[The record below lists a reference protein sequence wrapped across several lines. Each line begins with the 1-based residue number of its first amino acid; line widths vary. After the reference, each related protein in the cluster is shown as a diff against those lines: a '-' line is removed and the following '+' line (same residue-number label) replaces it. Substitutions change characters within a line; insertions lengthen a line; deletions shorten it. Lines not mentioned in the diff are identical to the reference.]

1 MSVRVRF
8 APSPTGS
15 LHIGSV
21 RTTLYN
27 YFLAR
32 QNEGGKLILRIEDT
46 DQERLVAGAI
56 DSIYD
61 GLHWFGIRWDEGPR
75 EGGPDAPY
83 VQSER
88 LPLYQAKAH
97 ELVDADA
104 AYFCF
109 CTKER
114 LEQMRAAQR
123 ARGEITRYD
132 RYCRNIPPAVAA
144 ARARIEPHVIRL
156 KVPEEGTI
164 AIDDLV
170 YGHVEW
176 PLNSIEDQVL
186 LKSDGFPTYQL
197 AVVIDDHEMRIDPII
212 RGEEWLPS
220 TPKHLLVY
228 RAFGWTVPPHA
239 HVPNVLGP
247 DGKKLSKRHGA
258 TQVDEFIR
266 EGYLPEA
273 MVNFLALIGWSPGT
287 EEEIFSMEDLVQRF
301 RIDQVQKAGGKWDRD
316 RLNYFN
322 GVWIRRLS
330 DDELFR
336 RLDPFLPPEWDRALV
351 RQVVPLI
358 KERMTTL
365 AEAKDL
371 VAFLFADPLDHDR
384 SILVPKKKEA
394 HETITALSR
403 STVALRFLEPFS
415 AERIEQA
422 IAAVAADVGWS
433 VRDLTIAIRAAVT
446 GRKIGPPLYGSI
458 ALLGKDRAIERLEA
472 AQEVL
477 AA

>member
-1 MSVRVRF
+1 MGLRVRF
-8 APSPTGS
+8 APSPTGA

-32 QNEGGKLILRIEDT
+32 QSGGTLILRIEDT
-46 DQERLVAGAI
+46 DQERLVPGAI

-61 GLHWFGIRWDEGPR
+61 GLHWFGVRWDEGPR
-75 EGGPDAPY
+75 EGGPHAPY
-83 VQSER
+83 IQSER
-88 LPLYQAKAH
+88 LLLYQERAQ
-97 ELVDADA
+97 ELVGTGA
-104 AYFCF
+104 AYVCF

-132 RYCRNIPPAVAA
+132 RRCRNIPAPEAA
-144 ARARIEPHVIRL
+144 ERAKIEPHVIRL
-156 KVPEEGTI
+156 KVPEEGMI

-176 PLNSIEDQVL
+176 PLNTIEDQVL

-197 AVVIDDHEMRIDPII
+197 AVVIDDHLMRIDPII

-228 RAFGWTVPPHA
+228 RAFGWDIPPHA

-287 EEEIFSMEDLVQRF
+287 EEEVFSMADLVQKF
-301 RIDQVQKAGGKWDRD
+301 RLDQVQKAGGKWDRD
-316 RLNYFN
+316 RLNFFN
-322 GVWIRRLS
+322 GLWIRRLS
-330 DDELFR
+330 DDELLD
-336 RLDPFLPPEWDRALV
+336 RLDPFLPAEWDRRVV

-358 KERMTTL
+358 KARMTTL
-365 AEAKDL
+365 VEAKEL
-371 VAFLFADPLDHDR
+371 IGFLFAATVEQDPAL
-384 SILVPKKKEA
+384 LVPKKREA
-394 HETITALSR
+394 MDVITALSR
-403 STVALRFLEPFS
+403 VTVLLRFVDPFT
-415 AERIEQA
+415 APAIEQA
-422 IAAVAADVGWS
+422 LAAVATELGWT
-433 VRDLTIAIRAAVT
+433 VRDLTIAVRAAVT
-446 GRKIGPPLYGSI
+446 GRKVGPPLYESI
-458 ALLGKDRAIERLEA
+458 ALLGKERALARLEA
-472 AQEVL
+472 AQERL
-477 AA
+477 ET

>member
-1 MSVRVRF
+1 MGLRVRF
-8 APSPTGS
+8 APSPTGA

-32 QNEGGKLILRIEDT
+32 QSGGTLILRIEDT
-46 DQERLVAGAI
+46 DQERLVPGAI

-61 GLHWFGIRWDEGPR
+61 GLHWFGVRWDEGPR
-75 EGGPDAPY
+75 EGGPHAPY
-83 VQSER
+83 IQSER
-88 LPLYQAKAH
+88 LLLYQERAQ
-97 ELVDADA
+97 ELVGTGA
-104 AYFCF
+104 AYVCF

-132 RYCRNIPPAVAA
+132 RHCRNIPAPEAA
-144 ARARIEPHVIRL
+144 ERAKIEPHVIRL
-156 KVPEEGTI
+156 KVPEEGMI

-176 PLNSIEDQVL
+176 PLNTIEDQIL

-197 AVVIDDHEMRIDPII
+197 AVVIDDHLMRIDPII

-228 RAFGWTVPPHA
+228 RAFGWDIPPHA

-287 EEEIFSMEDLVQRF
+287 EEEVFSMADLVQKF
-301 RIDQVQKAGGKWDRD
+301 RLDQVQKAGGKWDRD
-316 RLNYFN
+316 RLNFFN
-322 GVWIRRLS
+322 GLWIRRLS
-330 DDELFR
+330 DDELLD
-336 RLDPFLPPEWDRALV
+336 RLDPFLPAEWDRRVV

-358 KERMTTL
+358 KARMTTL
-365 AEAKDL
+365 VEAKEL
-371 VAFLFADPLDHDR
+371 IGFLFAATVEQDPAL
-384 SILVPKKKEA
+384 LVPKKREA
-394 HETITALSR
+394 MDVITALSR
-403 STVALRFLEPFS
+403 VTVLLRFVDPFT
-415 AERIEQA
+415 APAIEQA
-422 IAAVAADVGWS
+422 LAAVATELGWT
-433 VRDLTIAIRAAVT
+433 VRDLTIAVRAAVT
-446 GRKIGPPLYGSI
+446 GRKVGPPLYGSI
-458 ALLGKDRAIERLEA
+458 ALLGKERALARLEA
-472 AQEVL
+472 AQERL
-477 AA
+477 ET